1 MINTCVNLPRSAQC
15 GFQGFGG
22 DCILPAWRRGAASIK
37 LKVPPKKSVSLR
49 FKKSHAAVFFLSIA
63 QKNLGAEP
71 SAAGRFTL
79 QPHNRNM
86 GTLWESNIFRVAVE
100 NGQFED
106 EHYMLYLVKNVEK
119 WWVSINKGRLVSL
132 LEGKQKNHRNWV

>member
-49 FKKSHAAVFFLSIA
+49 FKKSHAAVYFFFHRTKKPGGRTFGRWLIHLATA
-63 QKNLGAEP
+63 QSQHGYPLGIQHK
-71 SAAGRFTL
+71 SCG
-79 QPHNRNM
+79 
-86 GTLWESNIFRVAVE
+86 
-100 NGQFED
+100 
-106 EHYMLYLVKNVEK
+106 K
-119 WWVSINKGRLVSL
+119 WPV
-132 LEGKQKNHRNWV
+132 